1 MNDIKTETVIDN
13 LIATVFNSDFKPFI
27 HNMGENVSQSV
38 IHKCIDAIKDFNE
51 DTILDC
57 LDVIDSYSY
66 LLKDEYENYFTL
78 ANQFLCFQIYQNI
91 DSLTFTEETSIYEKI
106 RNMYRKMRLV
116 EILNDITLLEDL

>member
-1 MNDIKTETVIDN
+1 MNDIKTETVIDY
-13 LIATVFNSDFKPFI
+13 LIATVFNSDFKLFI
-27 HNMGENVSQSV
+27 HNMGEEVNQLE
-38 IHKCIDAIKDFNE
+38 INKCIDTIKDFNYNS
-51 DTILDC
+51 IMDC